1 MNILEEKDWN
11 MITKYINILED
22 FPLLYHYTNVNGL
35 EGIMK
40 HKELWVSNADFLN
53 DKTERKYTVKILS
66 DLIEEKLEELEN
78 NELKDIIN
86 ESLKKV
92 LDMQEFPTYVLSL
105 SKNKDSNLLWSNY
118 SQDDGYN
125 ISFDFEKLEE
135 IEGSPHLIVF
145 KSKVIYDE
153 EIHYE
158 ALNELADFCV
168 STFSKIKPEYED
180 FITDIE
186 MIQTALQLLASF
198 FKDSCFQ
205 QEEEYRI
212 VLIQKAENEDNYECR
227 VSNGTFIPYI
237 KMGFN
242 ISNVKG
248 ITIGPKNKMDI
259 SEEGLKSFLKLNGFN
274 VENIE
279 INRSKIP
286 YRY

>member
-1 MNILEEKDWN
+1 MESTEKWNIV
-11 MITKYINILED
+11 TKYLNLIED
-22 FPLLYHYTNVNGL
+22 YTTLYHYTNVYGL

-53 DKTERKYTVKILS
+53 DKTERKYTEEILFN
-66 DLIEEKLEELEN
+66 LIEDKLKNNKLRDFIIKGMEE
-78 NELKDIIN
+78 I
-86 ESLKKV
+86 
-92 LDMQEFPTYVLSL
+92 LDMKNYATYVLSL

-118 SQDDGYN
+118 SKDDGYN
-125 ISFDFEKLEE
+125 ISFQFESLKDMVD
-135 IEGSPHLIVF
+135 SPDLTVF

-158 ALNELADFCV
+158 ALNKLADYCIT
-168 STFSKIKPEYED
+168 TFSNIKTSSEEFLD
-180 FITDIE
+180 EIRVILTC
-186 MIQTALQLLASF
+186 LQLLSSF

-205 QEEEYRI
+205 QEEEYRV
-212 VLIQKAENEDNYECR
+212 VLIQTGGDKPSYECR
-227 VSNGTFIPYI
+227 VSNGTFIPYL

-242 ISNVKG
+242 INDVKG

-259 SEEGLKSFLKLNGFN
+259 SEEGLKSFLTLNEFN
-274 VENIE
+274 VETIE

>member
-1 MNILEEKDWN
+1 MNIMERTDRWN
-11 MITKYINILED
+11 MITKYLDLLED
-22 FPLLYHYTNVNGL
+22 SPLLYHYTNVYGL

-53 DKTERKYTVKILS
+53 GKTERKYTEKILFN
-66 DLIEEKLEELEN
+66 LIEEKLKNHEMR
-78 NELKDIIN
+78 DFIIDT
-86 ESLKKV
+86 SKIA
-92 LDMQEFPTYVLSL
+92 LDMKELPTYVLSL

-125 ISFDFEKLEE
+125 ISFDFETLEE
-135 IEGSPHLIVF
+135 IENSPHLTAF
-145 KSKVIYDE
+145 KSKVIYEE

-158 ALNELADFCV
+158 ALNELADYCISAFGKNKPKLEELV
-168 STFSKIKPEYED
+168 SEVNVV
-180 FITDIE
+180 
-186 MIQTALQLLASF
+186 QTALQLLASF
-198 FKDSCFQ
+198 FKDSCFR

-212 VLIQKAENEDNYECR
+212 VLIQNAENEQNYECR

-237 KMGFN
+237 KMKFN
-242 ISNVKG
+242 KNNVKG

-259 SEEGLKSFLKLNGFN
+259 SEEGLKSFLKLNKFN

>member
-1 MNILEEKDWN
+1 MESTDRWKVV
-11 MITKYINILED
+11 TKYLNLIED
-22 FPLLYHYTNVNGL
+22 YTTLYHYTDVYGL

-53 DKTERKYTVKILS
+53 DKTERKYTEKILFNI
-66 DLIEEKLEELEN
+66 IEEKLKNHELRDLIMDALEEC
-78 NELKDIIN
+78 
-86 ESLKKV
+86 
-92 LDMQEFPTYVLSL
+92 LDMKNNPTYILSL

-125 ISFDFEKLEE
+125 ISFQFKSLED
-135 IEGSPHLIVF
+135 ISNSPDLTVF

-158 ALNELADFCV
+158 ALNELADYCV
-168 STFSKIKPEYED
+168 ETFSNNKINYEELVSEVRV
-180 FITDIE
+180 IHTC
-186 MIQTALQLLASF
+186 LQLLASF

-212 VLIQKAENEDNYECR
+212 VLIQTVGIKQSYDCR
-227 VSNGTFIPYI
+227 VSNGAFIPYL
-237 KMGFN
+237 KMKFSIN
-242 ISNVKG
+242 DVKG

-259 SEEGLKSFLKLNGFN
+259 SEEGLKSFLTLNEFN
-274 VENIE
+274 VETIE